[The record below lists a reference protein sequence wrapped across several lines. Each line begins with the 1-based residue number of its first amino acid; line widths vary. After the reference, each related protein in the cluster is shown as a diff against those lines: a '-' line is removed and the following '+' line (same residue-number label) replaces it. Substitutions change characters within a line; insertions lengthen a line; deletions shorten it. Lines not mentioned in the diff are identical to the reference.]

1 MIIVDLYPR
10 CPFDNEDEKLKII
23 YDTIS
28 SLQPK
33 SMEERRELTYKYFPE
48 YREYQYW
55 LSLRETTLILLPD
68 EEDFFIDE
76 SEFLRDSEEW
86 KEFENLREQL
96 IEIQEIPYDSPE
108 WQAVI
113 EKYRRKDNDE
123 E

>member
-1 MIIVDLYPR
+1 
-10 CPFDNEDEKLKII
+10 
-23 YDTIS
+23 
-28 SLQPK
+28 
-33 SMEERRELTYKYFPE
+33 MEERRELTYKYFPE

>member
-1 MIIVDLYPR
+1 
-10 CPFDNEDEKLKII
+10 
-23 YDTIS
+23 
-28 SLQPK
+28 
-33 SMEERRELTYKYFPE
+33 MEERRELTYKYFPE

-55 LSLRETTLILLPD
+55 LSLRETTLILLPA